1 MPVDALLLI
10 AENYWPFLAGALVI
24 GLVTGWVTG
33 RRDTR
38 RGKRA

>member
-10 AENYWPFLAGALVI
+10 AESYWPFIAAALAI

-33 RRDTR
+33 RRTPP